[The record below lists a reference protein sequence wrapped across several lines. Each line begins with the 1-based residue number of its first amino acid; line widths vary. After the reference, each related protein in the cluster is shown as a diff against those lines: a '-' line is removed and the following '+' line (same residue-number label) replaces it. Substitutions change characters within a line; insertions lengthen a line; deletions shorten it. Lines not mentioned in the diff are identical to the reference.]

1 MSSAVS
7 GTSSTFEGLKFRL
20 TDFFE
25 AAIRTSDNIAAPV
38 RRRYIIDCMPFSL
51 QRTELIQ
58 RRIIE
63 RLESG
68 LSNEW
73 ELSFL
78 TNMAERFDRNGT
90 KTRLSEAQY
99 GKLQRILKLDNEKAT
114 ISSET
119 RSSFNIVA
127 PTRRATKPYR
137 GQARTMSVTRALTA
151 PRRAVRRVQR
161 QLILPIIA
169 VVGFMAFIGMLFD
182 TGTTVPRNSPPQV
195 HNTASAYVT
204 GSRVNQREGPST
216 ATGVMGVLVEGV
228 RVQAVDRQ
236 GDWTQITSSF
246 GTGWM
251 ASKFLSSTGPPI
263 AQVTPQGR
271 MLRASDVRVID
282 GDTVDIS
289 GQAANVRLV
298 GFNTPETWRP
308 SCNKELEVGRRATA
322 RLNDLVREAHSIEFR
337 RVACSCRKGTEGT
350 DQCNFGRQCGS
361 LIVNGIDVGRTLI
374 KESLAVSYRCSATS
388 CPRRPQVWCQ

>member
-1 MSSAVS
+1 
-7 GTSSTFEGLKFRL
+7 
-20 TDFFE
+20 
-25 AAIRTSDNIAAPV
+25 
-38 RRRYIIDCMPFSL
+38 MPFSL

-73 ELSFL
+73 ELSLL

-99 GKLQRILKLDNEKAT
+99 GKLQKILKLDDEKAT

-127 PTRRATKPYR
+127 PTHRATKHYR

-161 QLILPIIA
+161 QLFLLIMA
-169 VVGFMAFIGMLFD
+169 VMGFMAFIGMLFD

-195 HNTASAYVT
+195 NNTASAYVT

-308 SCNKELEVGRRATA
+308 SCSKELEVARRATA
-322 RLNDLVREAHSIEFR
+322 RLTDLVRKAQSIEFR
-337 RVACSCRKGTEGT
+337 HVACLCRKGTEGT

-361 LIVNGIDVGRTLI
+361 LIVNGIDVGKTLI
-374 KESLAVSYRCSATS
+374 QESLAVPYRCSATS